1 MDIAIPESQ
10 ALSMSKIR
18 DAIESMRFDAR
29 NDAAAYFWEYVPQD
43 QPHGQDAELAY
54 IISAMP
60 GAGRYPASAIAS
72 LLASEASRR
81 KQAFRPAPRSY
92 KFSLPSLAGRAMV
105 EDPGLCLLAMEA
117 VKRRTRV
124 PPEIRSDH
132 MWLLQL
138 AIACSIGLVSGRGMA
153 PVECSRQ
160 TEPLL
165 HGHALIE
172 RLDQLVRHEAETS
185 KGAQT

>member
-1 MDIAIPESQ
+1 MDIAMPESQ
-10 ALSMSKIR
+10 APSMSKIR
-18 DAIESMRFDAR
+18 DAIERMRFDAR

-54 IISAMP
+54 IVSAMP
-60 GAGRYPASAIAS
+60 GAGQYPAGAIAS
-72 LLASEASRR
+72 LLSAEAALR
-81 KQAFRPAPRSY
+81 KQTCRPTPKSY
-92 KFSLPSLAGRAMV
+92 EFSLPALAKRAIV

-117 VKRRTRV
+117 VKRHKHV
-124 PPEIRSDH
+124 PAEIRSDH

-138 AIACSIGLVSGRGMA
+138 SIACSIGVVLGRGMI

-160 TEPLL
+160 AEPLL

-172 RLDQLVRHEAETS
+172 RLEQLVRYEAGTS